1 MNPTKGLIY
10 TFWLVMKTCSYKKTI
25 EDYKKKMMC
34 LFALIIKK
42 HSVTE
47 TQKNVHFS
55 TVWKLQNLPSK
66 DINVILVLG
75 YFHNLNEKKSFSKVT
90 KWNAFLFQTYVL
102 AMSKLKY
109 FFFVKIVFEMD
120 KIFGN
125 RTHCA

>member
-66 DINVILVLG
+66 DIYFILVLG
-75 YFHNLNEKKSFSKVT
+75 YFHNLNEKNSFQKLQNET
-90 KWNAFLFQTYVL
+90 LFFSDLL

-109 FFFVKIVFEMD
+109 FL
-120 KIFGN
+120 
-125 RTHCA
+125 